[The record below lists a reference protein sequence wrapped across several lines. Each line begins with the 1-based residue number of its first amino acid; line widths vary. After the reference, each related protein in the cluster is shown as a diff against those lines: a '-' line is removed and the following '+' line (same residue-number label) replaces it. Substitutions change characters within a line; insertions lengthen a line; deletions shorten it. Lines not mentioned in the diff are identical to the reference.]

1 MKNQAKIKAG
11 LVVTVLL
18 VVGLLVVVS
27 LLFVKNSSPYRTI
40 AQAKASKG
48 NGSIHIQADVDKK
61 SVLRN
66 LINQELRFIIE
77 DPKTHEAIPVIYHG
91 AIPESFDQATRVV
104 VVGSIKNGIFEA
116 TQIQTKCPSRYSADE
131 KSK

>member
-1 MKNQAKIKAG
+1 MKNQAKIKTG

-18 VVGLLVVVS
+18 VVAALGIGIF
-27 LLFVKNSSPYRTI
+27 LFVQNSSPYRTI

-48 NGSIHIQADVDKK
+48 NGSIHIQADVVKQ

-66 LINQELRFIIE
+66 LINQELKFTISDTE
-77 DPKTHEAIPVIYHG
+77 SHETIPVIYHG

-104 VVGSIKNGIFEA
+104 VVGSFKNGIFEA